1 MPREKDLPER
11 EYAEE
16 LVRLIDDFKEK
27 IRVGTSDA
35 DHFLTISEIEQ
46 LWSELRGNTS
56 EMYSDMLHDLLS
68 NANESDLIRKKKRST
83 NKKVSPCA
91 PINDTPD
98 QS

>member
-1 MPREKDLPER
+1 MPRKRVFPER

-27 IRVGTSDA
+27 IRAGTSDA
-35 DHFLTISEIEQ
+35 DHFLSISEIEQ
-46 LWSELRGNTS
+46 LWSKLRGNTS
-56 EMYSDMLHDLLS
+56 ELYSDLLHELLS
-68 NANESDLIRKKKRST
+68 TVDESDLIRKKKRST
-83 NKKVSPCA
+83 SKKVSPCE